1 MFYIGLDFGTY
12 TTKVAFLKDN
22 QTEPN
27 LLNLE
32 GLSDNKGFIYSFID
46 LESDEIGLPAY
57 DKYKNGKGNVKYGFK
72 LRMMEEEGKQLCIKF
87 LSKIREKIEKI
98 KEEEIKDDIRIMFS
112 APNSWFVGRQEN
124 ETYKEILRE
133 AGFEV
138 NDSVIVREPYA
149 SALYHL
155 VSDEIKHLNK
165 KVLVIDAGA
174 GTIDMLIVNVFGKGV
189 EYVKGSEKFYNR
201 GGIEVDK
208 IIKEKYE
215 LSSLYEAERLKFTAS
230 YWFGKGRDFCDFGE
244 ENKIII
250 KREEFEEI
258 LSDWIKELR
267 NCLEEYKKFE
277 FDYIL
282 ITGGFGRFYIFEKL
296 IREIFKEKEILP
308 HKKDSYFKDK
318 DFIKDASVSFGCAME
333 SSGKFKTIIN
343 VQVNVYLV
351 LESSIGIKEVY
362 YDDKKCNFESKGHGK
377 YEILLFNKDETLP
390 VEKYL
395 KNFKINQKPLEV
407 ELDKVFYISIETPNE
422 KKEIPIV
429 IQKYE
434 KVKNKKVENL
444 KFKITNDREFKVVFI
459 DQNGNEDE
467 LSSKQLREI
476 MGG

>member
-22 QTEPN
+22 QHEPN
-27 LLNLE
+27 LINLE
-32 GLSDNKGFIYSFID
+32 DLSDKEGFIYSFID
-46 LESDEIGLPAY
+46 LESNEIGLPAY

-87 LSKIREKIEKI
+87 LSKIREKIKEKLKDNI
-98 KEEEIKDDIRIMFS
+98 KIMFS
-112 APNSWFVGRQEN
+112 APNSWFVGREEN
-124 ETYKEILRE
+124 EIYKEILRK

-149 SALYHL
+149 SALYH
-155 VSDEIKHLNK
+155 VSGEIKHLNK

-174 GTIDMLIVNVFGKGV
+174 GTIDMLIVNVFEKGV
-189 EYVKGSEKFYNR
+189 EYVEGSEKFYNR
-201 GGIEVDK
+201 GGIEIDK
-208 IIKEKYE
+208 IIKERYE
-215 LSSLYEAERLKFTAS
+215 LSSLYEAEMLKFRAS
-230 YWFGKGRDFCDFGE
+230 YWFGEGHNSCDFRREKGT
-244 ENKIII
+244 KITI
-250 KREEFEEI
+250 KREEFEEF

-267 NCLEEYKKFE
+267 NCLEEYKNFE

-282 ITGGFGRFYIFEKL
+282 ITGGFGRFYIFKKL
-296 IREIFKEKEILP
+296 VEEIFGKKEILP
-308 HKKDSYFKDK
+308 HKNDSYYKDK

-333 SSGKFKTIIN
+333 SSGKFKTIVN

-362 YDDKKCNFESKGHGK
+362 YNDKKCNFESKGHGK

>member
-1 MFYIGLDFGTY
+1 MVYIGLDFGTY
-12 TTKVAFLKDN
+12 TTKVAILLKDK
-22 QTEPN
+22 PK

-32 GLSDNKGFIYSFID
+32 NLSDNDGFIYSFID

-72 LRMMEEEGKQLCIKF
+72 LRMMEKEGKQLCIKF

-98 KEEEIKDDIRIMFS
+98 KEEKIKDDIKIMFS

-124 ETYKEILRE
+124 ETYKEILRK

-138 NDSVIVREPYA
+138 SDSVIVREPYA
-149 SALYHL
+149 SALYH
-155 VSDEIKHLNK
+155 VSGEIKHLNK

-174 GTIDMLIVNVFGKGV
+174 GTIDMLIVNVFEKGV
-189 EYVKGSEKFYNR
+189 KYVEGSEKFYNR

-208 IIKEKYE
+208 IIKERYE

-250 KREEFEEI
+250 KREEFEEF

-267 NCLEEYKKFE
+267 KHLEEYKNFE

-308 HKKDSYFKDK
+308 HKKDSYFKDE

-343 VQVNVYLV
+343 VQVNVYLI